1 MKFDK
6 KNALKKLVTLLREAD
21 EVKKEDGEDSLDSQL
36 DRYFSDYE
44 SEAKNSKNEGLSFR
58 GIAQRFL
65 LEAEEEDSADEE
77 GSEEEEA
84 ATEKLSAEDL
94 DMNSFVAS
102 VMRLID
108 NYDNLLEIN
117 NTILRRASNFI
128 GKAYDEATVEAF
140 KEELAES
147 YGIEIGQSKLE
158 KEDEFE
164 APKAGAAGPMGGAA

>member
-65 LEAEEEDSADEE
+65 LEADEE
-77 GSEEEEA
+77 GSEEEEV